1 MELAFV
7 SSYAEELFA
16 AFANPSKRVFWGFLL
31 SSLVI
36 AMVWCRFIRHQ
47 TITDSIRLIFS
58 RTAWWSKS
66 ARADY
71 KIMLINGAIN
81 TILAPKLL
89 GQMTVALLIFQW
101 MHDVFNGRP
110 MAVSLLPG
118 WVVMA
123 LFTMTLFVV
132 DDFARYI
139 VHRMLHRIPLL
150 WSFHQVHHTATSLNP
165 LTVYRVHPLEG
176 VLFILRG
183 SLVQGCCLA
192 LFVFFFGEQVGLV
205 TVIGANVLN
214 FAFNVFG
221 SNLRHSHVSIGFW
234 RPVERIFISPAQHQ
248 VHHSIAVEHHD
259 KNFGVALAIWDLM
272 FGTHCYSKKN
282 QEIEFGLI
290 NSPAHH
296 NQKLKTVYF
305 QPFRQAFETVS
316 RAIAKRL
323 AKQKFQFA
331 ENKNLFL

>member
-1 MELAFV
+1 MELTFV
-7 SSYAEELFA
+7 SSYLEEIFS
-16 AFANPSKRVFWGFLL
+16 AFTNPSKRVFWGFLL

-36 AMVWCRFIRHQ
+36 AMVWCRYFRHQ
-47 TITDSIRLIFS
+47 TTADSIRLIFS

-81 TILAPKLL
+81 SILAPKLI

-101 MHDVFNGRP
+101 MHDVLDGRP
-110 MAVSLLPG
+110 MTGTLLPD
-118 WVVMA
+118 WAVML
-123 LFTMTLFVV
+123 LFTITLFVV
-132 DDFARYI
+132 DDLARYI
-139 VHRMLHRIPLL
+139 VHRLLHRLPFL
-150 WSFHQVHHTATSLNP
+150 WSFHKVHHTATSLNP
-165 LTVYRVHPLEG
+165 LTVYRVHPMEG

-192 LFVFFFGEQVGLV
+192 LFVFFFDEQVGLV

-221 SNLRHSHVSIGFW
+221 SNLRHSHISIGFW

-248 VHHSIAVEHHD
+248 IHHSIAVEHHD

-272 FGTHCYSKKN
+272 FGTHCYSSKD
-282 QEIEFGLI
+282 QEIEFGLT
-290 NSPAHH
+290 NNPAHH
-296 NQKLKTVYF
+296 RQNLKSIYLY
-305 QPFRQAFETVS
+305 PFIEV
-316 RAIAKRL
+316 IAKSYSPIANKL
-323 AKQKFQFA
+323 TKSYIHQAAKR
-331 ENKNLFL
+331 